1 VYNGDMNLHKQL
13 TKEERSKMMS
23 ELAKKR
29 WAGIKAADRSAYAV
43 KMLEKRWKTKS

>member
-1 VYNGDMNLHKQL
+1 MNLHKQL

-29 WAGIKAADRSAYAV
+29 WANIKAADRSAYAR
-43 KMLEKRWKTKS
+43 KMLTKRWKKTSL